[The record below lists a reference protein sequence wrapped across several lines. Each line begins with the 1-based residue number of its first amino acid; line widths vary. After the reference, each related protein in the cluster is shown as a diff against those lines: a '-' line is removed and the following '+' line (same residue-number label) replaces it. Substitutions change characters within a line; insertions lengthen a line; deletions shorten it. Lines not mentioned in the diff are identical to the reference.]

1 MNDGRFAWQRGPA
14 FCVVGLRA
22 RHAAPWGSRVES
34 GCGAYG
40 DAKRVSWVQTVGRSH
55 FVRPTVPRIP
65 PAEPSRFYIIVQCEW
80 IRAQCVPGCEGD
92 GMRVVRKL
100 VAGVNA
106 AAAAFCAVLLAAF
119 LWPSR
124 IPGATEI
131 VAYQPARIA
140 AASMACFVAVAALI
154 MFIRALARGVEPAS
168 IRLGANGDIEVRL
181 AAIESCARTAASE
194 DPDVLIDRVDARV
207 CGKARD
213 EVRFTI
219 DADLKSRA
227 EEVQRAVER
236 ACDRMLGI
244 EATAVRVRF
253 LPSKTVTLSKEVNQ

>member
-1 MNDGRFAWQRGPA
+1 
-14 FCVVGLRA
+14 
-22 RHAAPWGSRVES
+22 
-34 GCGAYG
+34 
-40 DAKRVSWVQTVGRSH
+40 
-55 FVRPTVPRIP
+55 
-65 PAEPSRFYIIVQCEW
+65 
-80 IRAQCVPGCEGD
+80 
-92 GMRVVRKL
+92 MRVVRKL

-106 AAAAFCAVLLAAF
+106 VAAAFCAVLLAAF

-124 IPGATEI
+124 IPGAMEI

-213 EVRFTI
+213 EGRFTI
-219 DADLKSRA
+219 DAIYLGDSDLKSRA